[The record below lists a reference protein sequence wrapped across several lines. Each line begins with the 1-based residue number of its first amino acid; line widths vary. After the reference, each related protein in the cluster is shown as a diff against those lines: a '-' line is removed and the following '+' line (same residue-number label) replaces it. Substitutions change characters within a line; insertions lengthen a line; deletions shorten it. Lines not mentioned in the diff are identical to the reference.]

1 MFEGK
6 IIPGYLHRPGFH
18 CASSAIRNVLAFWG
32 IGVSEQTVIGLGR
45 APGFLYSIINGTP
58 SRYIIMRH
66 LDLEENFFGAVGVK
80 FQWQQTESAS
90 EATRLAKEFI
100 DRGLPLLIQTDIA
113 YLPYFKTDQH
123 FIGHAVVICGYDGDR
138 EEFYV
143 SDTLHPEALA
153 VAFSDMEKA
162 RSACFTPFD
171 LKNRFFV
178 LEDIHDFRVDQ
189 AVVDGA
195 VRRWA
200 EENIEGING
209 FPEPY
214 GVKSLQALIED
225 LPQWKHSSD
234 WQWSARFTYQVI
246 ERRGTGGAGFRTL
259 YRQFLEEQETRYP
272 ALRKLGLSGDLAI
285 IENLYHELAAAF
297 RDISEK
303 DTPDFS
309 AAKAISERI
318 LNLEKTLYGRILKEL

>member
-1 MFEGK
+1 MVRGK
-6 IIPGYLHRPGFH
+6 IIPGYRHKPGFH
-18 CASSAIRNVLAFWG
+18 CASSAIRNLLAFWG
-32 IGVSEQTVIGLGR
+32 VGVSEQTVIGLGR
-45 APGFLYSIINGTP
+45 APGFIYCVINGIP

-66 LDLEENFFGAVGVK
+66 LELEENFFNTVGVK
-80 FQWQQTESAS
+80 FQWQLTESAS

-100 DRGLPLLIQTDIA
+100 DCGVPLLVQTDIA
-113 YLPYFKTDQH
+113 YLPYFNTDQH
-123 FIGHAVVICGYDGDR
+123 FVGHAVVICGYDDDMG
-138 EEFYV
+138 EFYV
-143 SDTLHPEALA
+143 SDTLHPEALS
-153 VAFSDMEKA
+153 VAFTDMEKA
-162 RSACFTPFD
+162 RSACFPPFD

-178 LEDIHDFRVDQ
+178 LEGISDFCLDQ
-189 AVVDGA
+189 SLVHGA

-200 EENIEGING
+200 EENIEGIAG

-214 GVKSLQALIED
+214 GVKSLQMLIDD

-272 ALRKLGLSGDLAI
+272 ALRKLGLSGDLAV
-285 IENLYHELAAAF
+285 IEKLYHELAAAF

-303 DTPDFS
+303 DIPDFS
-309 AAKAISERI
+309 AAISTSEKILER
-318 LNLEKTLYGRILKEL
+318 ETTLYSRISKEL